1 MIGSTDADY
10 YLLLVHI
17 LEAEGYD
24 VMLGSGV
31 EEIVHLAGAGDVQ
44 AILLDCRPGDD
55 LAPLAC
61 YRLKSEPR
69 TFGIS
74 TLALIGPGAE
84 GRFIELLKAG
94 IDENFVRPIAPAKL
108 LAVLR
113 DRIPPRPDEQRRESG
128 GAILAYAGIELNIL
142 RHSVKR
148 FGKAIQLGPIEFRLL
163 QFLLDNRGQACSRA
177 QLIEAAWPERRYV
190 DAKTVNVHIGRLR
203 KALHVVGRPDVIR
216 TVRSSGYM
224 LDESDEEIPGASK
237 DRPNEETGD

>member
-1 MIGSTDADY
+1 M
-10 YLLLVHI
+10 
-17 LEAEGYD
+17 
-24 VMLGSGV
+24 
-31 EEIVHLAGAGDVQ
+31 
-44 AILLDCRPGDD
+44 
-55 LAPLAC
+55 
-61 YRLKSEPR
+61 
-69 TFGIS
+69 
-74 TLALIGPGAE
+74 IGPGAE